1 MSESTCKRRWRL
13 PCIALPPGLHR
24 LYHYPMPTDSCF
36 LFFSAAFLLSLS
48 NSVSTGPSSTAT
60 RAAEKTGKH
69 MMIISAKTPSKIPI
83 TNHPTPFRFFPDAM
97 IADAMADPIQIA
109 KPIPD
114 YVPSSSCSIDRV
126 DCAVGSVQR
135 APNRS
140 EWAARRH
147 VSGPNPVPVPVWSLE
162 HEVRT

>member
-1 MSESTCKRRWRL
+1 MHNARWPGVRSRRRKNAPL
-13 PCIALPPGLHR
+13 KVP
-24 LYHYPMPTDSCF
+24 
-36 LFFSAAFLLSLS
+36 
-48 NSVSTGPSSTAT
+48 
-60 RAAEKTGKH
+60 
-69 MMIISAKTPSKIPI
+69 
-83 TNHPTPFRFFPDAM
+83 
-97 IADAMADPIQIA
+97 
-109 KPIPD
+109 PD

>member
-1 MSESTCKRRWRL
+1 MISEKR
-13 PCIALPPGLHR
+13 PAIEGGYTHSGQQHR
-24 LYHYPMPTDSCF
+24 L
-36 LFFSAAFLLSLS
+36 
-48 NSVSTGPSSTAT
+48 SS
-60 RAAEKTGKH
+60 
-69 MMIISAKTPSKIPI
+69 PSKC
-83 TNHPTPFRFFPDAM
+83 R
-97 IADAMADPIQIA
+97 
-109 KPIPD
+109 PD
-114 YVPSSSCSIDRV
+114 YVPSSSFSIDRV

>member
-1 MSESTCKRRWRL
+1 MPVPASFDEGEAVLKTLEVKNFTAFPEAQL
-13 PCIALPPGLHR
+13 DFAEGL
-24 LYHYPMPTDSCF
+24 
-36 LFFSAAFLLSLS
+36 
-48 NSVSTGPSSTAT
+48 NVIIG
-60 RAAEKTGKH
+60 ENGTGKTH
-69 MMIISAKTPSKIPI
+69 LLKLP
-83 TNHPTPFRFFPDAM
+83 
-97 IADAMADPIQIA
+97 
-109 KPIPD
+109 PD

-135 APNRS
+135 APTRS